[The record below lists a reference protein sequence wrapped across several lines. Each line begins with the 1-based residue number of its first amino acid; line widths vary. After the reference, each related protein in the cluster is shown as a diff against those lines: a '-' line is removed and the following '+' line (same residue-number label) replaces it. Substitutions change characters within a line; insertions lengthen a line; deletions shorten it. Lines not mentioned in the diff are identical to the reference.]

1 MKYNSPFIKM
11 LEAAANMLIVT
22 FLWFVFALPVVT
34 LVSSSAALYHTTCKV
49 IFGPKKGNGVFAD
62 FFASYKENLI
72 PGIKLT
78 LIVIVACL
86 FVAEGLW
93 TGYQIY
99 RLNIWGMLYLILGIV
114 ISSII
119 IGTIVYIPP
128 VLSRFVAPVFSIVR
142 LAVYF
147 AMKKPLR
154 SLVYL
159 LVLGFMVL
167 MIDYF
172 PLFIMILPAVY
183 ADLVRTYL
191 EKDLNTFIQ
200 ENDLAE
206 ITVEE
211 KEEEIEE
218 ETEESAFDLE
228 EKLSEKKDGDRK

>member
-34 LVSSSAALYHTTCKV
+34 LIPSSAALYHTTNKV

-99 RLNIWGMLYLILGIV
+99 KLNIWGMLYMILGIV
-114 ISSII
+114 ISSVV

-128 VLSRFVAPVFSIVR
+128 VLSRFVAPVLSIIR

-154 SLVYL
+154 SLFYL
-159 LVLGFMVL
+159 LLLGFMVL

-172 PLFIMILPAVY
+172 PLFIVILPAVY

-191 EKDLNTFIQ
+191 EKDLTAFIQ

-206 ITVEE
+206 IAIEE
-211 KEEEIEE
+211 KEEDEE